1 MPEVQEQGQDS
12 GLDGLSKVEA
22 MAASVEAESIGQTTA
37 AVQRQ
42 EEQQAAIVASAAAQN
57 AAELMGALSMA
68 KMMVKPMF
76 HWWPDFE
83 KVWSD
88 EQIGAISE
96 SGGVI
101 FERHGWSVGG
111 ILSEYGPYIGLI
123 AATAPPCVAT
133 YGAIKAHKTAQA
145 LAAKGGTNGSDQ
157 PAQD

>member
-1 MPEVQEQGQDS
+1 MDAANQTDVIDLGH
-12 GLDGLSKVEA
+12 VEA
-22 MAASVEAESIGQTTA
+22 MAEAVEGETVEAIETA
-37 AVQRQ
+37 QN
-42 EEQQAAIVASAAAQN
+42 QQANRQAEAQAAGAAQN
-57 AAELMGALSMA
+57 AAELQGALMMA

-76 HWWPDFE
+76 HWWPDFD

-111 ILSEYGPYIGLI
+111 ILSQYGPYIGLI

-133 YGAIKAHKTAQA
+133 YGAIKAHKQAQA
-145 LAAKGGTNGSDQ
+145 LAAKGATNGGHQ
-157 PAQD
+157 QAEN